1 MTTSGTA
8 SFDLPVWEAVEEA
21 YERAGLEL
29 RSGYQ
34 LATARRSLNLLLAEW
49 SNKGINLWTMD
60 NPSISLT
67 AGTATYTL
75 PDDTIDMLDAVIRTT
90 VNNQQQDYVIG
101 RIGVSQYNSIP
112 NKLSQARPLQY
123 FVQRIVPPTVTFW
136 PVPDSSASW
145 TLSYWRLRRMQDT
158 GTGGSNTMDVPSRL
172 LPALCSGLAYYISLK
187 AQDQNAFARSQ
198 GLKAQYMEDFQVA
211 SEEDRD
217 RSSWNLVPNPES
229 YRI

>member
-60 NPSISLT
+60 NPSINLT
-67 AGTATYTL
+67 AGTGTYAL

-90 VNNQQQDYVIG
+90 INSQQQDYVIG

-136 PVPDSSASW
+136 PVPDSSVSW

-172 LPALCSGLAYYISLK
+172 LPALVSGLAYYISLK
-187 AQDQNAFARSQ
+187 SQDQNAFARSQ
-198 GLKAQYMEDFQVA
+198 VLKAQYMEDFQLA